1 MSVVGRQALMGGQE
15 EYASRLFNFLV
26 PQMLVGFKEMLDNA
40 TVVCDASG
48 EPEKYLMT
56 FQNYLAGVPE
66 WSAAVVEKE
75 GQRIRAA
82 SGCGYLEELLACVHV
97 AHLKL
102 LTAIRPGERSQEVQ
116 LDMPSFDQYVHNAYS
131 GAARHLYR
139 NTFLFERDTTPL
151 DRQKNMR
158 EVEVLLQRGSM
169 DALREGLP
177 VEGIIRSYL
186 AEREE
191 LEGGP
196 PAAVQPMTDK
206 PVAMATDKP
215 VAMATDKPVA
225 MATDKP
231 VATTMT
237 DKPVAMA
244 DKPVATTMADKP
256 VATDEPVMTGE
267 TVVRQPAPV
276 KLVTAELAATP
287 SVAAPVENVVIAHPA
302 GGVSFS
308 RTDAVLDMGTNVS
321 SNVEV
326 SKTIEAIEVRN
337 AVREATERDEG
348 LLQISTE
355 PASASADLG
364 VEILA

>member
-1 MSVVGRQALMGGQE
+1 MGGQE
-15 EYASRLFNFLV
+15 EYASRLFSFLV
-26 PQMLVGFKEMLDNA
+26 PQMLVGFKEMLGNA
-40 TVVCDASG
+40 TTVCDGSG

-131 GAARHLYR
+131 CAARHLYR
-139 NTFLFERDTTPL
+139 NTFLFERDTAPL
-151 DRQKNMR
+151 ERQKNMR
-158 EVEVLLQRGSM
+158 EVELLIQRGAM

-191 LEGGP
+191 SE
-196 PAAVQPMTDK
+196 A
-206 PVAMATDKP
+206 
-215 VAMATDKPVA
+215 
-225 MATDKP
+225 
-231 VATTMT
+231 
-237 DKPVAMA
+237 
-244 DKPVATTMADKP
+244 
-256 VATDEPVMTGE
+256 
-267 TVVRQPAPV
+267 
-276 KLVTAELAATP
+276 AATP
-287 SVAAPVENVVIAHPA
+287 VPTAPASATASSDKSVPLDPGPSTDQRAAAAAAAGKSLTNKPVSVAVPDKPASLMSVAVAPPPALEVTMPEKPVTLSIGEESTKQVTSSPA

-308 RTDAVLDMGTNVS
+308 PTDAVLDMGTNETK
-321 SNVEV
+321 NVEV
-326 SKTIEAIEVRN
+326 SKAVEDIEVRN
-337 AVREATERDEG
+337 ANRAAAEAADADEG

-355 PASASADLG
+355 PASASTDLG
-364 VEILA
+364 VEVLA